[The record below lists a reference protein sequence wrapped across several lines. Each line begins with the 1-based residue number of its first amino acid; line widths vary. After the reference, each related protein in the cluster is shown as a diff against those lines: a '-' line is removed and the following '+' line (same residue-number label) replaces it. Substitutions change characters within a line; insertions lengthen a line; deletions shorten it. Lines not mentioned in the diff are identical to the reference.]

1 MSILELFKDWKS
13 REEFTPRSVIFSE
26 QDPADAIYVVL
37 SGEVQLSLHG
47 QTIAKVEAGG
57 LIGEM
62 AMIPSATRNTT
73 ATAISD
79 VALARLDREAFREL
93 VDRSSEFSFHAMA
106 ALAQRLR
113 EVDRYISERIVN
125 R

>member
-26 QDPADAIYVVL
+26 QDPADA
-37 SGEVQLSLHG
+37 
-47 QTIAKVEAGG
+47 
-57 LIGEM
+57 